1 MADADQQM
9 IDLAK
14 LIPEV
19 ADHNPQLS
27 GDEEKAKQAV
37 ADTLAGKTVVK
48 GNENPAAVAG
58 AAKSALEEANP
69 RPDPEMPN
77 DNLVKLPGGL
87 KTKDG
92 ILNSVTIRE
101 LTGADEEALAAASR
115 QGNIF
120 HFMDVVLQRGT
131 VRFGQEDPAKTAQHL
146 KDALVGDRDSVLLA
160 IRRTTFGEEIDMFDW
175 VCPACNVPT
184 QIKADVSDIPVR
196 KPDSLEREFEVPLK
210 HGRKAVV
217 RLANGADQLAVF
229 DQEDLTTAQR
239 NSILLSRTVRF
250 LDDADGTR
258 QNIVGFSSAIT
269 RNLPIK
275 DRQDILVQLAERQPG
290 PRFNELT
297 FTHEACGKVVPLVIS
312 IGHLFP
318 GI

>member
-1 MADADQQM
+1 MADDQQM
-9 IDLAK
+9 IELAK

-27 GDEEKAKQAV
+27 GDDEKAKQAV
-37 ADTLAGKTVVK
+37 ADTLAGKTTIS
-48 GNENPAAVAG
+48 GTENPAAVAG
-58 AAKSALEEANP
+58 AAKGVLDAANP
-69 RPDPEMPN
+69 KPEPEMPN
-77 DNLVKLPGGL
+77 DDLVTLPGGL
-87 KTKDG
+87 KHKDTV
-92 ILNSVTIRE
+92 ITSVTIRE

-131 VRFGQEDPAKTAQHL
+131 VRFGQESPDDTPKLL
-146 KDALVGDRDSVLLA
+146 KESLVGDRDAILLA

-175 VCPACNVPT
+175 VCPVCSVPT

-196 KPDSLEREFEVPLK
+196 KPDLEREFEVPLR
-210 HGRKAVV
+210 HGRRAVV
-217 RLANGADQLAVF
+217 RLANGGDQLAVF
-229 DQEDLTTAQR
+229 DQDDLTTAQR
-239 NSILLSRTVRF
+239 NSILLSRTVRY
-250 LDDADGTR
+250 LDQADGTR
-258 QNIVGFSSAIT
+258 QNIVGFSSTIT

-275 DRQDILVQLAERQPG
+275 DRQDILSQLASRQPG

-297 FTHEACGKVVPLVIS
+297 FRHEACGQEVPLVIS